1 MTRISYAEKK
11 LINCALFAAALL
23 RFQNLDAKIINSSLN
38 LILTE
43 KRPRTAPN
51 MKFEKIY
58 YIAFFSG
65 LVESCLWNSILDS
78 NSHVTEEMKAKVPN
92 DEMDIDYLHDTEL
105 TPVEILEALLRK
117 PRSLD
122 YFEDDKIIFDFCDSN
137 NDGAL
142 TWSEMVNCFR

>member
-1 MTRISYAEKK
+1 MQEKK
-11 LINCALFAAALL
+11 THKL
-23 RFQNLDAKIINSSLN
+23 RFICCTTQVPKLRHKNQSESDFDGKKVTVL
-38 LILTE
+38 
-43 KRPRTAPN
+43 N

-78 NSHVTEEMKAKVPN
+78 NSHVEMKAKVQN

-142 TWSEMVNCFR
+142 TWSEMVNCFK

>member
-1 MTRISYAEKK
+1 
-11 LINCALFAAALL
+11 
-23 RFQNLDAKIINSSLN
+23 
-38 LILTE
+38 
-43 KRPRTAPN
+43 
-51 MKFEKIY
+51 MKFEIY

-78 NSHVTEEMKAKVPN
+78 HSHVAEEMKAKVPN
-92 DEMDIDYLHDTEL
+92 AETDLDYLHDTEL

-117 PRSLD
+117 TRSLD
-122 YFEDDKIIFDFCDSN
+122 YFYDDKIIFEFCDSD